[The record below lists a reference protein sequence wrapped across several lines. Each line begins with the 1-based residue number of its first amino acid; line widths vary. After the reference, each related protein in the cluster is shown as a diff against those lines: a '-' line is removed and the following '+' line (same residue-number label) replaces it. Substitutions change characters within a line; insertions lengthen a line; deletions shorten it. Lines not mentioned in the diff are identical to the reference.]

1 MGIVWGLLFIKGF
14 NGWGLFGG
22 LLFIKGFN
30 GWGLFGV
37 YCLLRDLMGGDCLE
51 FTVY

>member
-1 MGIVWGLLFIKGF
+1 MGIVWGLLFIKC
-14 NGWGLFGG
+14 
-22 LLFIKGFN
+22 FN

-37 YCLLRDLMGGDCLE
+37 YCLLRALMGGDCLG